1 MTETVDVLAALHQRK
16 VPLLALTNWSAET
29 FPYVL
34 ERYDFFGWFQG
45 IVLSGHEKTKK
56 PDRRIYQMLLDR
68 YGITAHDAV
77 FIDDNE
83 ANVAAAREV
92 GLHGLLFTTAQTLRR
107 DLEELGL
114 L

>member
-45 IVLSGHEKTKK
+45 IVVSGHEKMKK
-56 PDRRIYQMLLDR
+56 PDRCIYQVLLDR
-68 YGITAHDAV
+68 YSITPNHAV
-77 FIDDNE
+77 FIDDNP

-92 GLHGLLFTTAQTLRR
+92 GLHGLLFTTAPALRR
-107 DLEELGL
+107 ELEGLGL